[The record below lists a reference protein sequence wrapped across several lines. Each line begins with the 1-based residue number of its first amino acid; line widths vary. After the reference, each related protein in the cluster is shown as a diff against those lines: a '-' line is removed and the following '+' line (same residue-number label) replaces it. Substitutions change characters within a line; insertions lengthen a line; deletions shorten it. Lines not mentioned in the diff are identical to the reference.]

1 MDESRT
7 CRLTGRLIRCEVVL
21 FFTMLW
27 AILPYSG
34 TMVLTTCGN
43 LHPQDL
49 KVETSQE
56 FEPGMTTPEKLYYRY
71 LHIDESSNSLFVG
84 AMNHIIRLNVA
95 NISNKFDHYKLKV
108 QATDLQISYCKYD
121 AKPEIPDCQNHIR
134 FIERYMTS
142 DPNQI
147 YFCGTGASEPL
158 GYTLNIDVME
168 TSDGQGISAESM
180 CPNDPFQNSTALY
193 VESGNPGNVSA
204 LYSGTSASG
213 RPFIYRP
220 RLLDNGVESSGYMK
234 TVDDDNWINKG
245 QFVGSFDMG
254 DSVYIFFREVALE
267 FTNCEKRVF
276 SRVAKICKRDQG
288 GARSILRNGWT
299 SFQKARLNCS
309 IPGDFPSYFD
319 EIQDVERVGDI
330 FYGLFTTNV
339 NGISASAI
347 CAYNVSDI
355 LRSYRGKFKSQAN
368 ANSNWLPADNE
379 PANWPSRPPNCNNNS
394 KDLSDAILSF
404 IRLNPLMDDAV
415 QHLNGKPIFYEMGT
429 QMHQLE
435 VAHDINMENELVFF
449 ASTSKGQIYK
459 IFLEHGSKQG
469 IVSSVYNLFNIP
481 EPIWAMKLKGESI
494 YVGSDT
500 AVKQIHIDTCS
511 KYTKTDTC
519 ANDPYCAW
527 KIVPGECIR
536 MDRNYFNEAVNYY
549 TYKNIKAYTPQAPM
563 ANKVRTRGSSVTLDI
578 SYMKCTIQRSI
589 RWKYRKTSGTNPTD
603 IMFGERGDHFH
614 IDPKGSLIITNIE
627 PDHKGIY
634 SAVDEMGNVLSEYD
648 LNVLENNGDIET
660 EWKRKFEEWCDE
672 FEKQKRIRELWEN
685 TCTGS

>member
-1 MDESRT
+1 MDKART
-7 CRLTGRLIRCEVVL
+7 IGLMRKLCYCEMLQLLTILCAV
-21 FFTMLW
+21 
-27 AILPYSG
+27 ILPYSG
-34 TMVLTTCGN
+34 AMIVTTCGN
-43 LHPQDL
+43 LHPKDL

-56 FEPGMTTPEKLYYRY
+56 LVPGTGTPEKLYYRY
-71 LHIDESSNSLFVG
+71 LHIDEASNSLFVG

-95 NISNKFDHYKLKV
+95 NISNKYDHYKLKV
-108 QATDLQISYCKYD
+108 EPAPLQISYCKYD
-121 AKPEIPDCQNHIR
+121 AKPEVPDCQNHIR

-147 YFCGTGASEPL
+147 YFCGTGAMQPL

-168 TSDGQGISAESM
+168 TSESAGISAESM
-180 CPNDPFQNSTALY
+180 CPNNPFQNSTSLY

-213 RPFIYRP
+213 QPFIYRP
-220 RLLDNGVESSGYMK
+220 RLQDNGVESSSFMK

-288 GARSILRNGWT
+288 GARSILRNRWT

-355 LRSYRGKFKSQAN
+355 LKSYRGKFKSQAN

-379 PANWPSRPPNCNNNS
+379 PDNWPNRPPNCNNNS

-435 VAHDINMENELVFF
+435 VAHDINSENEVVFF

-469 IVSSVYNLFNIP
+469 IVSSVYNLFTIP
-481 EPIWAMKLKGESI
+481 EAIWSMKLKGESI

-500 AVKQIHIDTCS
+500 AVKQVHIDTCD
-511 KYTKTDTC
+511 KYDKTDTC
-519 ANDPYCAW
+519 AHDPYCAW
-527 KIVPGECIR
+527 KIVPGECVR
-536 MDRNYFNEAVNYY
+536 MERRFFTDPNYY
-549 TYKNIKAYTPQAPM
+549 TYKNIDDYTPETRM
-563 ANKVRTRGSSVTLDI
+563 EDKMRNKGSSIALDI
-578 SYMKCTIQRSI
+578 SYMKCTIQRTVQWHYRRTVDAESSSI
-589 RWKYRKTSGTNPTD
+589 T
-603 IMFGERGDHFH
+603 FGGSGDHFH
-614 IDPKGSLIITNIE
+614 IDPKGSLIITNIQA
-627 PDHKGIY
+627 DHQGIY
-634 SAVDEMGNVLSEYD
+634 TATDEMGNILSQYNLTVLKTND
-648 LNVLENNGDIET
+648 DIET
-660 EWKRKFEEWCDE
+660 AWIRKFEEWCDE
-672 FEKQKRIRELWEN
+672 FEKQKKIRALWEN

>member
-1 MDESRT
+1 MDKSKT
-7 CRLTGRLIRCEVVL
+7 FGLVHKLCYCE
-21 FFTMLW
+21 MLQFIAILC

-34 TMVLTTCGN
+34 SMIVTTCGN
-43 LHPQDL
+43 LHSKDL

-56 FEPGMTTPEKLYYRY
+56 FETDPMTPEKLYYRY
-71 LHIDESSNSLFVG
+71 LHIDEASNSLFVG

-95 NISNKFDHYKLKV
+95 NISNKYDHYKLKV
-108 QATDLQISYCKYD
+108 KSTDLQTSYCKYD
-121 AKPEIPDCQNHIR
+121 AKPEVPDCQNHIR
-134 FIERYMTS
+134 YIERYMTS

-147 YFCGTGASEPL
+147 YFCGTGAMQPI

-168 TSDGQGISAESM
+168 TSDDAGISAESM

-204 LYSGTSASG
+204 LYSGTRASG
-213 RPFIYRP
+213 QPFIYRP
-220 RLLDNGVESSGYMK
+220 RLMDNGVEASSFMK

-254 DSVYIFFREVALE
+254 DSVYIFFREEALE

-276 SRVAKICKRDQG
+276 SRVAKVCKRDQG
-288 GARSILRNGWT
+288 GARSILRNRWT

-347 CAYNVSDI
+347 CAFNVSDI
-355 LRSYRGKFKSQAN
+355 LKSFRGKFKSQSKPN
-368 ANSNWLPADNE
+368 TNWLPAEDE
-379 PANWPSRPPNCNNNS
+379 PENWPNRPPNCNNNS

-435 VAHDINMENELVFF
+435 VAHNINMENEVVFF

-469 IVSSVYNLFNIP
+469 IVSSVYNLFTIP

-500 AVKQIHIDTCS
+500 AVKQVHIDTCS
-511 KYTKTDTC
+511 RYDKMDTC
-519 ANDPYCAW
+519 AYDPYCAW
-527 KIVPGECIR
+527 KVVPGECVRI
-536 MDRNYFNEAVNYY
+536 DRSFFNDPNNYY
-549 TYKNIKAYTPQAPM
+549 TYKNVDDNPPAATEDE
-563 ANKVRTRGSSVTLDI
+563 KVRTRGSSITLDI
-578 SYMKCTIQRSI
+578 SYMKCTIQRTI
-589 RWKYRKTSGTNPTD
+589 QWKYRRTDDASPTG
-603 IMFGERGDHFH
+603 ITFEGHGDHFH
-614 IDPKGSLIITNIE
+614 IDPKGSLIITNIQ
-627 PDHKGIY
+627 PDHKGLY
-634 SAVDEMGNVLSEYD
+634 TAMDEMGNVLSKYN
-648 LNVLENNGDIET
+648 LKVLENNDDIET

-672 FEKQKRIRELWEN
+672 FEKQKKIRELWEN

>member
-1 MDESRT
+1 MDKSRT
-7 CRLTGRLIRCEVVL
+7 LGSTDKLCYFDL
-21 FFTMLW
+21 FLLVSILC

-34 TMVLTTCGN
+34 AMIVTTCGN
-43 LHPQDL
+43 LRPKDL
-49 KVETSQE
+49 QVDTAYE
-56 FEPGMTTPEKLYYRY
+56 GDIMAPEKLYYRY
-71 LHIDESSNSLFVG
+71 LHIDEASNSLFVG

-95 NISNKFDHYKLKV
+95 NISKKFDHYKLKV
-108 QATDLQISYCKYD
+108 LATDTQISYCKYD
-121 AKPEIPDCQNHIR
+121 AKPEFPDCQNHIR

-147 YFCGTGASEPL
+147 YFCGTGAMRPL

-168 TSDGQGISAESM
+168 TRESQGISAESM

-220 RLLDNGVESSGYMK
+220 RLMDNGVESSGYMK
-234 TVDDDNWINKG
+234 TVDDDIWINKG

-288 GARSILRNGWT
+288 GARSILRNRWT
-299 SFQKARLNCS
+299 SFQKSRLNCS

-355 LRSYRGKFKSQAN
+355 LRSYRGRFKSQASTN
-368 ANSNWLPADNE
+368 TNWLPADNE
-379 PANWPSRPPNCNNNS
+379 PANWPNRPPNCNNNS
-394 KDLSDAILSF
+394 KDLSDVILSF
-404 IRLNPLMDDAV
+404 IRLNPLMDEAV

-435 VAHDINMENELVFF
+435 VAHDINMENEVVFF

-459 IFLEHGSKQG
+459 IFLEQGSKQG
-469 IVSSVYNLFNIP
+469 IISSVYNLFNIP
-481 EPIWAMKLKGESI
+481 EPIWAMKLKGENI

-500 AVKQIHIDTCS
+500 AVKQVNIVTCS
-511 KYTKTDTC
+511 RYDKTDTC
-519 ANDPYCAW
+519 AHDPFCAW

-536 MDRNYFNEAVNYY
+536 MDRSYFNEPSYY
-549 TYKNIKAYTPQAPM
+549 TYKNIDSYTPEAPM
-563 ANKVRTRGSSVTLDI
+563 DDKVRTRGSSIALDI
-578 SYMKCTIQRSI
+578 SYMKCTIQRSVQ
-589 RWKYRKTSGTNPTD
+589 WKYRKNSDSNPTD
-603 IMFGERGDHFH
+603 IDFGGRGDHFH
-614 IDPKGSLIITNIE
+614 VDPKGSLILTDIQ

-634 SAVDEMGNVLSEYD
+634 SAVDEMGNVLSEYN
-648 LNVLENNGDIET
+648 LNVLEDNGDIET

-672 FEKQKRIRELWEN
+672 FEKQKKIRELWEN